1 MSSFKHVTDEIL
13 SGYLSGELTAREKYD
28 ADSHFTICPE
38 CAAKLEKQ
46 REFEKLIA
54 STYNSSF
61 PLYLSPDARNA
72 VAAEVSAGFNIDTK
86 APLWQRKILVSFLIQ
101 AVSVILVAV
110 SVAAMILTQ
119 RNDNKTEVEA
129 VPAAPVEAVQPEQ
142 PAVTQTVVTVKMPPA
157 EVKETPVKAEVAKP
171 AEPTPAPVPVAKV
184 ELPAKKIEVAKT
196 ADPLLQAHIS
206 LIKLF
211 HIDQIAIRKQS
222 DQIFLL
228 HGVKSPFADD
238 LYVIYAAAGVPE
250 KDATRQ
256 IELNLAPVKK
266 MSAISS
272 YPAGQRDV
280 CVMTFR
286 TSTLSDEIGKLES
299 LVTENGEKNVNT
311 LLIEKDIIESDFN
324 AAPEQVRLAAILQAA
339 SVPRLI
345 LKRNVRAKVI
355 AELEKLLA
363 GGYAADPQVKVMLEQ
378 LKKVR

>member
-61 PLYLSPDARNA
+61 SLYLSPDARNA

-101 AVSVILVAV
+101 AVSVILVAA

-184 ELPAKKIEVAKT
+184 ELPAKKTEVAKT
-196 ADPLLQAHIS
+196 ADPLLQAHVS

-363 GGYAADPQVKVMLEQ
+363 CGYAADPQVKFMLEQ

>member
-72 VAAEVSAGFNIDTK
+72 VAAEVSAGFNVDTK

-101 AVSVILVAV
+101 AVSVILVAA

-119 RNDNKTEVEA
+119 RNEHKTEVES

-157 EVKETPVKAEVAKP
+157 EVKETPAKAEVAKP

-250 KDATRQ
+250 KDAARQ

-266 MSAISS
+266 MSAVSS

-299 LVTENGEKNVNT
+299 SVTENGEKNVNT